1 MATTSSLTPNQID
14 DVPMRIQNAKDF
26 LRENPDEIPITTA
39 RIYALQPSTLYSSLE
54 RPTSGIRGGHNR
66 VLENHQLVSLH
77 LFIRSLLAYGI
88 QPTHQLVYNSICF
101 LKRTEDPDFKP
112 PSWNWFVKWWKANGL
127 HKIKSK
133 PLAVVRLTAQQEKD
147 VIKWFEKYR
156 ATLSQYNIK
165 RRNIVNFDEAGFRVG
180 CAKGQW
186 ILVPE
191 DIQEVCFSS

>member
-1 MATTSSLTPNQID
+1 
-14 DVPMRIQNAKDF
+14 
-26 LRENPDEIPITTA
+26 
-39 RIYALQPSTLYSSLE
+39 
-54 RPTSGIRGGHNR
+54 
-66 VLENHQLVSLH
+66 
-77 LFIRSLLAYGI
+77 
-88 QPTHQLVYNSICF
+88 
-101 LKRTEDPDFKP
+101 
-112 PSWNWFVKWWKANGL
+112 VKWWKANGL